1 MSFRGAPCVCV
12 RHCQLRTLVVGVHLN
27 QRHRHRHRQPLP
39 APTFSSLSSL
49 SAFAVFSALAPPD
62 AAPWPGDGCAC
73 GTQPLHPLLFLSP
86 CALPSF
92 PLCHFEPTVA
102 ELVVIALR
110 WLHFRSL
117 SSLLRLRYVSDAF
130 AARIPSFLPSSFLS
144 YPPPY
149 PPLFVLQP
157 AFAELTVLTCRA
169 CLYALFALC
178 AFDTLCSFCARSAP
192 CCVVAR

>member
-1 MSFRGAPCVCV
+1 ML
-12 RHCQLRTLVVGVHLN
+12 Q
-27 QRHRHRHRQPLP
+27 QRHRHRHQHRQQLNVAFPYALI
-39 APTFSSLSSL
+39 ALIALFALCARCSLC
-49 SAFAVFSALAPPD
+49 ARPDRALARRSTRLRRATPSPFPPSLTL
-62 AAPWPGDGCAC
+62 A
-73 GTQPLHPLLFLSP
+73 T
-86 CALPSF
+86 PSF

-117 SSLLRLRYVSDAF
+117 NSLLRLGYVSDAF
-130 AARIPSFLPSSFLS
+130 AARIPSFLPSSFFS

-157 AFAELTVLTCRA
+157 AFAELTVLTCLA

>member
-1 MSFRGAPCVCV
+1 MFSQLHVSFRGAPCVCV

-73 GTQPLHPLLFLSP
+73 GTQPLHPLLSLSP
-86 CALPSF
+86 CALPS
-92 PLCHFEPTVA
+92 
-102 ELVVIALR
+102 
-110 WLHFRSL
+110 
-117 SSLLRLRYVSDAF
+117 
-130 AARIPSFLPSSFLS
+130 SFFS

-157 AFAELTVLTCRA
+157 AFAELTVLTCLA